1 MEPGENRIEINV
13 VGANGVSLT
22 YTIDLFR
29 EYPTADSSDKTLQYS
44 VSTNSNLI
52 PVGIALDTA
61 LYVSRGDSSYRKFCV
76 QFPFGVRLWF
86 KGTTYFRSTCVDL
99 DFSKASI
106 DTLFLE
112 DEYGNKHVIFVEDDN
127 TAEIKKDA
135 EDDDSGEDDEENE
148 NIPQPYRA
156 LLGHKVY
163 ATGNVTLYDR
173 ASISA
178 DEVVGETVEV
188 CAGAN
193 VLAQMTVEGDVLL
206 RSNSNVEDVTMGGNL
221 YVQDGASYGKIEHR
235 DVHIADIPVN
245 YFVTGITDFIAGV
258 NETAT
263 ISSGAYKDFH
273 AYANSE
279 IHFESGEYYFDSFV
293 VEPDVKVYFDGPVR
307 LWVQNAISIADRANL
322 YNSPGG
328 AKNVFLY
335 TNTSSLMYFGVSSDF
350 ASILVAPYAT
360 VSLAPQSRW
369 EGLIWANNIYVQ
381 ADAVIE

>member
-1 MEPGENRIEINV
+1 M
-13 VGANGVSLT
+13 
-22 YTIDLFR
+22 
-29 EYPTADSSDKTLQYS
+29 QYS
-44 VSTNSNLI
+44 VSTNGSLI
-52 PVGIALDTA
+52 PVGTALDTA

-76 QFPFGVRLWF
+76 QFPFGVHLWF
-86 KGTTYFRSTCVDL
+86 KGTAYFRSSCIDL
-99 DFSKASI
+99 DFTKSPV
-106 DTLFLE
+106 DTLLLE
-112 DEYGNKHVIFVEDDN
+112 DENGNKHVIFVEDDN
-127 TAEIKKDA
+127 IAENKN
-135 EDDDSGEDDEENE
+135 EGGDDSSGVDENE
-148 NIPQPYRA
+148 NIPLPYRT
-156 LLGHKVY
+156 LLGRKVY
-163 ATGNVTLYDR
+163 ATGYVALYDR

-178 DEVVGETVEV
+178 DEVVGKTVEV

-206 RSNSNVEDVTMGGNL
+206 RSNSNVEDVTMGGKL

-307 LWVQNAISIADRANL
+307 LWVQNGISIADRAGL

-328 AKNVFLY
+328 AENVFLY
-335 TNTSSLMYFGVSSDF
+335 TNTSGPMYFGVYSDF
-350 ASILVAPYAT
+350 ASILAAPFAS
-360 VSLAPQSRW
+360 VSLAPRSRW